1 VSDAV
6 IGPDHP
12 LAIGA
17 RHLGDRWVLLI
28 LGVLRDRPRRF
39 GQLQAALPGLA
50 PNILSQR
57 LARLERDGL
66 VAANRYSHRPA
77 RYEYDLTP
85 AGRAAA
91 RVLDALVAWASGE
104 QQATADMPG
113 AGADWAA
120 GERLPADAVGA
131 DEVHEL

>member
-6 IGPDHP
+6 FGPGHP
-12 LAIGA
+12 LVVGA
-17 RHLGDRWVLLI
+17 RQLGDRWVLLV
-28 LGVLRDRPRRF
+28 LGVLRDGPRRF

-50 PNILSQR
+50 PNILSRR

-66 VAANRYSHRPA
+66 VTANRYSHRPA

-91 RVLDALVAWASGE
+91 PVLDALVGWATG
-104 QQATADMPG
+104 APPADDPRG
-113 AGADWAA
+113 AGAGWAD
-120 GERLPADAVGA
+120 GDRLATDAVGA

>member
-1 VSDAV
+1 M

-28 LGVLRDRPRRF
+28 LGVLRDGPRRF

-50 PNILSQR
+50 PNILSRR

-66 VAANRYSHRPA
+66 VSANRYSPRPA

-85 AGRAAA
+85 AGRATA

-104 QQATADMPG
+104 PSSTLPPAADATR
-113 AGADWAA
+113 AA
-120 GERLPADAVGA
+120 GERLPTDAVGA
-131 DEVHEL
+131 EEVHEL

>member
-28 LGVLRDRPRRF
+28 LGVLRDGPRRF
-39 GQLQAALPGLA
+39 GQLHAALPGLA
-50 PNILSQR
+50 PNILSRR

-66 VAANRYSHRPA
+66 VTANRYSHRPA

-85 AGRAAA
+85 TGRATAT
-91 RVLDALVAWASGE
+91 VLDALMAWASGE
-104 QQATADMPG
+104 PWSAGPADADATRRDG
-113 AGADWAA
+113 D
-120 GERLPADAVGA
+120 RLAVDAVGA

>member
-1 VSDAV
+1 VPDVV
-6 IGPDHP
+6 IGPNHP
-12 LAIGA
+12 LAVGA
-17 RHLGDRWVLLI
+17 RQLGDRWVLLI
-28 LGVLRDRPRRF
+28 LGVLRDGPCRF

-50 PNILSQR
+50 PNILSRR

-85 AGRAAA
+85 TGRATAT
-91 RVLDALVAWASGE
+91 VLDAVVAWASGE
-104 QQATADMPG
+104 PLTAGGPG
-113 AGADWAA
+113 AEAGWAS
-120 GERLPADAVGA
+120 GELPADAVGV